1 MSKRILIA
9 LLLGLTAAGGA
20 AAQKSSLIDDKFTLS
35 VGGYLL
41 QTDLQARLDG
51 QSVRNPNVDFDED
64 LGIGKDASRYR
75 IDGLWRITPKHHL
88 RFMYFDNSSDTRR
101 TISEDIRW
109 GDAVYQ
115 AGAVLDSEVEFK
127 IFQFAYEYAFVH
139 TQTYEVAGTI
149 GVHYIDL
156 SLKLA
161 GNAAI
166 VDSNGNVVSRQFETR
181 QSSVPAPLPVFGLR
195 GMWEVAPDLY
205 LDGLVQYF
213 RVSVDNI
220 DGALY
225 DLRAGGTYMFTPN
238 FGVGLGY
245 NLFRTKVDVSRS
257 AFNGRVE
264 LGYSGLMLY
273 LTGSF

>member
-1 MSKRILIA
+1 MSRRFWIA

-20 AAQKSSLIDDKFTLS
+20 AAQHSSLIDDRFTLS

-41 QTDLQARLDG
+41 QTDLRARLDG
-51 QSVRNPNVDFDED
+51 ASVRNPDVDFDED

-75 IDGLWRITPKHHL
+75 IDGLWRITPRHHL
-88 RFMYFDNSSDTRR
+88 RFMYFDNTGDSRR

-109 GDAVYQ
+109 GDTVYK

-127 IFQFAYEYAFVH
+127 IFQFAYEYAFLH
-139 TQTYEVAGTI
+139 TPKYELAGTI

-156 SLKLA
+156 SLKLE
-161 GNAAI
+161 GNASI
-166 VDSNGNVVSRQFETR
+166 VDNNGNVVSRRFETK

-195 GMWEVAPDLY
+195 GLWQVAPDFY
-205 LDGLVQYF
+205 LDGLAQYF

-220 DGALY
+220 DGAVY
-225 DLRAGGTYMFTPN
+225 DLRAGGTYMFTKN

-245 NLFRTKVDVSRS
+245 NFFQTRVDVSRS